1 MTFDLAAPG
10 GRIDFWPQVAM
21 FVSLAC
27 QALGVA
33 LLVGLPLGI
42 LLTRLPRIA
51 PAVIS
56 ILGTLQTIPSLAL
69 LGFCISV
76 LHLIG
81 SPVAVIAAVLYSIFP
96 IALNTYT
103 GIVQVD
109 PRLKDACRGI
119 GMSDLQCLRQVE
131 LPLAMPVL
139 LAGVR
144 TGAVYAIGLV
154 TISAIVGAG
163 GLGIYITAGMSRGD
177 VPLILL
183 GVVPILAI
191 TTLLFVGLTGLAMLT
206 KRRADIGLL
215 VGSVLIAS
223 LGLYGLAAPIVQ
235 ALRAPISSAPMAV
248 AESGTA
254 SPSLRETWLQADDFP
269 RQMFIFL
276 SLMARGLGIALLL
289 GIPIGIGLT
298 RIPRLAEPI
307 ISLLALVQT
316 VPSLALLGLCVS
328 LSGMTIAG
336 LVIPPL
342 FGPRAAIIATV
353 VYSLFPAVLNTFTGI
368 QQVDPRVKDAARGMG
383 MTGRQI
389 LMRIELPLALPVMI
403 AGVRTAALF
412 AISMVAIAAM
422 VGARGLGDYI
432 LAGMETENQALI
444 LLGVVPILLITFAT
458 FWGLGGLAWLSQRT
472 DFGKLVS
479 VLLILATSVYAVADP
494 FFRVRPDLLIG
505 SKNFTE
511 NRLLAEI
518 IKALV
523 EANTGLSVE
532 LYPNLGSN
540 FAYKSLE
547 ANVLDLY
554 PEYTGTLLTA
564 TDALDVRETPPTAK
578 ELARLVDRGA
588 LTQAEADAFLAGP
601 RDDGAIT
608 TLVREGMGRGHHLV
622 LTEPFGVNN
631 TYAAIVSE
639 SLAESR
645 GLKSIGDL
653 KPDLQVAV
661 PQEFM
666 ERPDGWIGLAKA
678 YSLKLDQPPLQL
690 DPNYLYKALAARKVD
705 AVIGLSTD
713 WQLSMASPKLH
724 VLTDERR
731 YFPSYF
737 AAALVREEVLTKHP
751 ELTPL
756 LAKLGG
762 RISNAA
768 MSDMIREVVVDK
780 RRPREVAKAFLER
793 EKL

>member
-10 GRIDFWPQVAM
+10 GRSDFWPQVAM

-33 LLVGLPLGI
+33 LLIGLPLGI
-42 LLTRLPRIA
+42 VLTRLPRIA

-81 SPVAVIAAVLYSIFP
+81 APIAVIAAVVYSIFP
-96 IALNTYT
+96 IALNAYT

-109 PRLKDACRGI
+109 PRLKDASRGI
-119 GMSDLQCLRQVE
+119 GMSDLQSLWSIE

-163 GLGIYITAGMSRGD
+163 GLGVFITAGMSRGD

-191 TTLLFVGLTGLAMLT
+191 TSLLFVGLSGLALLT

-215 VGSVLIAS
+215 IGFVLIAG
-223 LGLYGLAAPIVQ
+223 LGLYGLAEPIVQ
-235 ALRAPISSAPMAV
+235 TLRAPPSSMPMAA
-248 AESGTA
+248 AETTA
-254 SPSLRETWLQADDFP
+254 AAPSLREAWEQADDFP
-269 RQMFIFL
+269 RQTLIFL
-276 SLMARGLGIALLL
+276 SLMARGLGLALLL
-289 GIPIGIGLT
+289 GIPIGIVLT

-307 ISLLALVQT
+307 ISVLALVQT

-328 LSGMTIAG
+328 LSGISIAG
-336 LVIPPL
+336 LVMPPL

-368 QQVDPRVKDAARGMG
+368 AQVDPRVKDAARGMG

-389 LMRIELPLALPVMI
+389 LLRIELPLALPVMI

-432 LAGMETENQALI
+432 LAGMETENQGLI
-444 LLGVVPILLITFAT
+444 LLGVVPILVITFLT
-458 FWGLGGLAWLSQRT
+458 FWGLGGLAWLSKRT
-472 DFGKLVS
+472 DFGKIAS
-479 VLLILATSVYAVADP
+479 VLLILGTSAYAVADP
-494 FFRVRPDLLIG
+494 FFRVRPELLIG

-518 IKALV
+518 VKALV
-523 EANTGLSVE
+523 EANTNLSVE

-547 ANVLDLY
+547 AKVLDVY

-564 TDALDVRETPPTAK
+564 TDALDVRATPPAPQD
-578 ELARLVDRGA
+578 LGRLIERGFLNA
-588 LTQAEADAFLAGP
+588 TEANEFLAGP
-601 RDDGAIT
+601 HNDGAIT
-608 TLVREGMGRGHHLV
+608 TLVREGMRRGRHLV
-622 LTEPFGVNN
+622 LMEPFGVNN
-631 TYAAIVSE
+631 TYAVIVP
-639 SLAESR
+639 ESR
-645 GLKSIGDL
+645 GLTSIGDL

-661 PQEFM
+661 PQEFL
-666 ERPDGWIGLAKA
+666 ERPDGWVGLAQA
-678 YSLKLDQPPLQL
+678 YGLKFDKRPLQL
-690 DPNYLYKALAARKVD
+690 DPNYLYKALTARKVD
-705 AVIGLSTD
+705 AVVGLSTD
-713 WQLSMASPKLH
+713 WQLSMAAPKLR
-724 VLTDERR
+724 VLTDDRR

-737 AAALVREEVLTKHP
+737 AAPLVREEVLTRHP

-756 LAKLGG
+756 LAKLAG

-768 MSDMIREVVVDK
+768 MRDMIREVVVDK
-780 RRPREVAKAFLER
+780 RRLGEVARAFLVR

>member
-10 GRIDFWPQVAM
+10 GRLDFWPQVAL

-27 QALGVA
+27 RALGVA
-33 LLVGLPLGI
+33 LLIGLPLGI
-42 LLTRLPRIA
+42 ALTRLPRIA
-51 PAVIS
+51 PAAIS
-56 ILGTLQTIPSLAL
+56 VLGTLQTIPSLAL

-81 SPVAVIAAVLYSIFP
+81 SPVAVIAAVVYSIFP
-96 IALNTYT
+96 IALNVYT
-103 GIVQVD
+103 GIIQVD
-109 PRLKDACRGI
+109 PRLKDASRGL
-119 GMSDLQCLRQVE
+119 GMSNLQCLRQVE

-163 GLGIYITAGMSRGD
+163 GLGVYITAGMSRGD

-191 TTLLFVGLTGLAMLT
+191 TSLLFVGLSGLAMLT

-215 VGSVLIAS
+215 VGFVLIAG
-223 LGLYGLAAPIVQ
+223 LGLYGLAEPIVQ
-235 ALRAPISSAPMAV
+235 AIRTPATSMPAV
-248 AESGTA
+248 AADSGMA
-254 SPSLRETWLQADDFP
+254 APSLRETWEQADDFP
-269 RQMFIFL
+269 RQSLIFL
-276 SLMARGLGIALLL
+276 SLMARGLGLALLL
-289 GIPIGIGLT
+289 GIPIGIVLT

-328 LSGMTIAG
+328 LSGMAIAG
-336 LVIPPL
+336 FVMPPL

-368 QQVDPRVKDAARGMG
+368 SQVDPRVKDAARGMG

-389 LMRIELPLALPVMI
+389 LLRIELPLALPVII

-412 AISMVAIAAM
+412 AIAMVSIAAM

-444 LLGVVPILLITFAT
+444 LLGVVPILVITFAT
-458 FWGLGGLAWLSQRT
+458 FWGLGGLAWLSKRT

-479 VLLILATSVYAVADP
+479 VLLILGTSAYAVADP

-518 IKALV
+518 VKALV

-547 ANVLDLY
+547 ANALDLY

-564 TDALDVRETPPTAK
+564 PDALDVRATPPGPP

-588 LTQAEADAFLAGP
+588 LSKAEADAFLTGP
-601 RDDGAIT
+601 RDDAAIT
-608 TLVREGMGRGHHLV
+608 ALVRAGMLRGHRLV
-622 LTEPFGVNN
+622 LSEPFGLNN
-631 TYAAIVSE
+631 TYAVIAADAT
-639 SLAESR
+639 AEAR
-645 GLKSIGDL
+645 GLRSIGDL
-653 KPDLQVAV
+653 KPDLVVAV

-666 ERPDGWIGLAKA
+666 ERPDGWVGLSKAYGLAFA
-678 YSLKLDQPPLQL
+678 QPPLQL

-705 AVIGLSTD
+705 VVVGLSTD
-713 WQLSMASPKLH
+713 WQLSMPAPKLR
-724 VLTDERR
+724 VLVDDRR

-737 AAALVREEVLTKHP
+737 AATLVRKEMLTRHP

-756 LAKLGG
+756 LAKLAG

-780 RRPREVAKAFLER
+780 RRPREVAQAFLMR

>member
-10 GRIDFWPQVAM
+10 GRLDFWPQVAI

-51 PAVIS
+51 PAIIS

-96 IALNTYT
+96 IALNAYT

-191 TTLLFVGLTGLAMLT
+191 TTLLFVGLTGLAILT

-215 VGSVLIAS
+215 VGTVLIAG

-235 ALRAPISSAPMAV
+235 AIRAPVSSLPAV
-248 AESGTA
+248 AESSMT
-254 SPSLRETWLQADDFP
+254 SPSLVETWRQADDFP
-269 RQMFIFL
+269 RQTFVFL

-289 GIPIGIGLT
+289 GIPIGIALT

-307 ISLLALVQT
+307 IALLALVQT

-336 LVIPPL
+336 LVVPPL

-368 QQVDPRVKDAARGMG
+368 AQVDPRVKDAARGMG

-389 LMRIELPLALPVMI
+389 LTRIELPLALPVMI

-432 LAGMETENQALI
+432 LAGMETENQGLI

-479 VLLILATSVYAVADP
+479 VLLILGTSIYAVADP

-523 EANTGLSVE
+523 EANTNLSVE

-547 ANVLDLY
+547 AKVLDVY

-564 TDALDVRETPPTAK
+564 TDALDVRETPPGPK
-578 ELARLVDRGA
+578 ELARLVDRKQ
-588 LTQAEADAFLAGP
+588 LSQAEADAFLAGP
-601 RDDGAIT
+601 RDDRALT
-608 TLVREGMGRGHHLV
+608 TLVRQGMQRGHHLV

-631 TYAAIVSE
+631 TYAVIVP
-639 SLAESR
+639 ESR
-645 GLKSIGDL
+645 GLTSIGDL
-653 KPDLQVAV
+653 KSDLQVAV

-666 ERPDGWIGLAKA
+666 ERPDGWIGLSKA
-678 YSLKLDQPPLQL
+678 YGLKLDQPPLQL

-705 AVIGLSTD
+705 AVVGLSTD
-713 WQLSMASPKLH
+713 WQLSTATPKLR

-737 AAALVREEVLTKHP
+737 AAALVREEVLTQHP

-756 LAKLGG
+756 LSKLAG

-780 RRPREVAKAFLER
+780 RRPGEVAKAFLER
-793 EKL
+793 EGL